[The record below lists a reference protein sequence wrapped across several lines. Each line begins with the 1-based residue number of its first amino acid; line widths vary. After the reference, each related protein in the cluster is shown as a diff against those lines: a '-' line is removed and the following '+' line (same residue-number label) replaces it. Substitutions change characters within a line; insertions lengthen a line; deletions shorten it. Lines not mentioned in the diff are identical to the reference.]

1 MSAGFGNTP
10 AKHRA
15 RSCSVPA
22 KMSVY
27 LVIVVAVV
35 VVIIAVVA
43 VVVVVIVVVVVVVV
57 LTMEKSKLQVVSKK

>member
-22 KMSVY
+22 NMSVY

-35 VVIIAVVA
+35 VVVIAVVA
-43 VVVVVIVVVVVVVV
+43 VVVVVVAVVVV
-57 LTMEKSKLQVVSKK
+57 LTMEKSNLQVVRKK